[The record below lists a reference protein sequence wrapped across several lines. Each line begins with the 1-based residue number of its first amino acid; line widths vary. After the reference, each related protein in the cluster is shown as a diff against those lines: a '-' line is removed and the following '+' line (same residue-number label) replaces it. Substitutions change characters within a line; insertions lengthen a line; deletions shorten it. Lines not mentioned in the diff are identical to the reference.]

1 MDKEILSTTR
11 ELIKQGHGDFT
22 VELLIN
28 QVPCSRGSFYKHYN
42 NIDELLLKIFH
53 QAGENLKCA
62 YEAWIFSTDAHHPKI
77 VDMLRNTQDA
87 YLELGPIIMLITNRL
102 PDVVTDGQTDL
113 DPLIAARIA
122 VVAPW
127 VDDPL
132 GVGSALSRIDTAMW
146 SLLVN
151 QPLDYD
157 PNKVFN
163 MLYDIWCSLLKIE
176 PGSEKHVDKITDQH
190 DCCATFIAA
199 HTKLFTG

>member
-1 MDKEILSTTR
+1 MDKEILSTAR
-11 ELIKQGHGDFT
+11 ELIKQGHSDFT
-22 VELLIN
+22 VELLIK

-42 NIDELLLKIFH
+42 SIDELLLKIFY
-53 QAGENLKCA
+53 QAGKTLKCA

-77 VDMLRNTQDA
+77 VVMLRNTQDA
-87 YLELGPIIMLITNRL
+87 FLELGPIITLVTNRL

-132 GVGSALSRIDTAMW
+132 SVGSALSRIDTAMW
-146 SLLVN
+146 LMLVN

-157 PNKVFN
+157 PDTVFN

-176 PGSEKHVDKITDQH
+176 PGSEKHTDDTNDQH
-190 DCCATFIAA
+190 DCWET
-199 HTKLFTG
+199 TMPTYMKLFTG